1 MTTYAIDKQYA
12 ALLAAAGIEAG
23 ECLRRAGVPTGLFEQ
38 EHPALT
44 ASEYYAFIRSVG
56 EMLNP
61 KMALPMATAQ
71 ENLRFSPVIFVAW
84 CSPNMRVCLSRL
96 ATYKRLVAPMAIGT
110 MVGDGAF
117 VVTYDSLLPEEPLPL
132 FLAEME
138 ITFLLSL
145 LRKAT
150 RSDIVPLEITM
161 PEPSRNADLLRY
173 WQCRPTAGPQTRIV
187 LSEHDS
193 LLSFHSEDSTVW
205 SFYEPELRSRLM
217 EQADENVTK
226 VERKESSLSLPRC
239 RNVTEGNALSA
250 NVRCAL
256 LELLPLGY
264 CTAAHV
270 ATHLCLSQRTLQRRL
285 ADESTTFQ
293 QQLDA
298 TRLRL
303 SRYYIDHSNLTSD
316 EIAFL
321 LGYEEANTFR
331 RAFARWTG
339 AGLREYKSQGR

>member
-44 ASEYYAFIRSVG
+44 ASEYYAFIRAVG
-56 EMLNP
+56 EMLSP

-110 MVGDGAF
+110 MTGDGIFA
-117 VVTYDSLLPEEPLPL
+117 VTYDSLLPDEPLPM

-145 LRKAT
+145 IRKAT

-161 PEPSRNADLLRY
+161 PEPSRNEDLLRY
-173 WQCRPTAGPQTRIV
+173 WQCHPTAGPQTRIV
-187 LSEHDS
+187 LLERDS
-193 LLSFHSEDSTVW
+193 LLPFHSEDSTVW
-205 SFYEPELRSRLM
+205 SFYESELRSRLM
-217 EQADENVTK
+217 EQGD
-226 VERKESSLSLPRC
+226 
-239 RNVTEGNALSA
+239 GNAVSA
-250 NVRCAL
+250 SVRCAL
-256 LELLPLGY
+256 LELLPLGL
-264 CTAAHV
+264 CTAADAAH
-270 ATHLCLSQRTLQRRL
+270 HLCLSQRTLQRRL
-285 ADESTTFQ
+285 ADEGTTFQ
-293 QQLDA
+293 RQLDA

-303 SRYYIDHSNLTSD
+303 SRYYIDHSSLTSD

-339 AGLREYKSQGR
+339 EGLREYKNQGTAY

>member
-12 ALLAAAGIEAG
+12 SLLAAAGIEAG

-61 KMALPMATAQ
+61 KMALPIATAQ

-84 CSPNMRVCLSRL
+84 CSPNMRVCLGRL
-96 ATYKRLVAPMAIGT
+96 ATYKRLVAPMAIAPMAVGGT
-110 MVGDGAF
+110 F
-117 VVTYDSLLPEEPLPL
+117 VITYDSLLPNELLPS

-173 WQCRPTAGPQTRIV
+173 WQCRSTAGPQTRIV

-193 LLSFHSEDSTVW
+193 LLPFHSEDSTVW

-217 EQADENVTK
+217 EQADE
-226 VERKESSLSLPRC
+226 
-239 RNVTEGNALSA
+239 NALSA

-285 ADESTTFQ
+285 ADEGTTFQ
-293 QQLDA
+293 RQLDA

-321 LGYEEANTFR
+321 LGYEEANSFR

-339 AGLREYKSQGR
+339 EGLREYKSQGAAY

>member
-110 MVGDGAF
+110 MVVGGTF
-117 VVTYDSLLPEEPLPL
+117 VVTYDSLLPEEPLPS

-193 LLSFHSEDSTVW
+193 VLSFHSEDSTVW

-217 EQADENVTK
+217 EQADE
-226 VERKESSLSLPRC
+226 
-239 RNVTEGNALSA
+239 NALSA